1 MSTEECPLLLTVDQP
16 GDGQRAQVHEEV
28 YNRFSIAQKITV
40 VSIVSSAGLVPSFVS
55 GSFVPSIPQVAK
67 DFGSTPAVVS
77 LAVSLS
83 VFAAAIGAL
92 VWSAYSSFYGRRPMY
107 LWGMPFMCLGSF
119 AVASSSNLS
128 SLLFWR
134 CVQTFG
140 CAGGV
145 SLGAAVIGDIYKVEE
160 RGTAMGSFFGATLVG
175 LAIAPLC
182 GGVAAEYWSWRGL
195 HLALA
200 IWGLL
205 QMLLIYIF
213 LPETAHPNTR
223 CVDRTVR
230 SRKMVIWVNPFSSL
244 GLLRSPNIMAV
255 TLANG
260 FTLVSDFVL
269 LIPLAYI
276 IGVRYGITSDALIGA
291 CFLPSGLG
299 NFIGAPIAGY
309 LSDMVVR
316 RWKDKRNG
324 VWVPEDR
331 LRATYVGGLILVP
344 LSLVVAG
351 LTTTY
356 IDGPVGLAINLICLF
371 TNGLGVDLVLTPIG
385 AYNVDIMHSRSA
397 EVMAATTAFR
407 SLFLAPV
414 SGLIIPCIETI
425 GVAATNGIAALLAL
439 VGYFLI
445 WVTIWYGDR
454 MRTYVDVGYTSVAN
468 N

>member
-1 MSTEECPLLLTVDQP
+1 MSTEESPLLPADQP
-16 GDGQRAQVHEEV
+16 DDGQRARAHEEI
-28 YNRFSIAQKITV
+28 YDRFSTAQKRTI
-40 VSIVSSAGLVPSFVS
+40 VSIVSFAGLVPFFVS

-67 DFGSTPAVVS
+67 DLDATPAVVS

-92 VWSAYSSFYGRRPMY
+92 VWSAYSAYYGRRPMY
-107 LWGMPFMCLGSF
+107 LWGMPFMSIGSF

-134 CVQTFG
+134 FVQTFG
-140 CAGGV
+140 GAGGM
-145 SLGAAVIGDIYKVEE
+145 SLGAAVIGDIYKLEE

-195 HLALA
+195 HLALGV
-200 IWGLL
+200 WGLL
-205 QMLLIYIF
+205 QMLLIHIF

-223 CVDRTVR
+223 GVDKLVR
-230 SRKMVIWVNPFSSL
+230 SRKMVVWVNPFSSL
-244 GLLRSPNIMAV
+244 GLLRSPNLMAV

-260 FTLVSDFVL
+260 FVLVSDFVL
-269 LIPLAYI
+269 LIPLAYT
-276 IGVRYGITSDALIGA
+276 IGVRYNITSDALIGA
-291 CFLPSGLG
+291 CFLPNGLG
-299 NFIGAPIAGY
+299 NLIGAPISGY

-324 VWVPEDR
+324 VWIPEDR

-344 LSLVVAG
+344 LSVVAAG

-356 IDGPVGLAINLICLF
+356 IDGPVGLAINLVCLF
-371 TNGLGVDLVLTPIG
+371 TNGLGVDLVMVPIG

-397 EVMAATTAFR
+397 EVMAATMAFR
-407 SLFLAPV
+407 SLFLAPI
-414 SGLIIPCIETI
+414 SGLIIPSIETI
-425 GVAATNGIAALLAL
+425 GVAATNGAAALLAL

-445 WVTIWYGDR
+445 WLTIRYGHR
-454 MRTYVDVGYTSVAN
+454 MRAYVDVGYSSAAN

>member
-1 MSTEECPLLLTVDQP
+1 
-16 GDGQRAQVHEEV
+16 
-28 YNRFSIAQKITV
+28 
-40 VSIVSSAGLVPSFVS
+40 
-55 GSFVPSIPQVAK
+55 
-67 DFGSTPAVVS
+67 
-77 LAVSLS
+77 
-83 VFAAAIGAL
+83 
-92 VWSAYSSFYGRRPMY
+92 
-107 LWGMPFMCLGSF
+107 
-119 AVASSSNLS
+119 
-128 SLLFWR
+128 
-134 CVQTFG
+134 
-140 CAGGV
+140 
-145 SLGAAVIGDIYKVEE
+145 
-160 RGTAMGSFFGATLVG
+160 ATLVG

-195 HLALA
+195 HLALG

-205 QMLLIYIF
+205 QMLLIHIF

-223 CVDRTVR
+223 GVD
-230 SRKMVIWVNPFSSL
+230 KMGCSTRMVVWVNPFSSL

-260 FTLVSDFVL
+260 FALVSDFVL
-269 LIPLAYI
+269 LIPLAYT
-276 IGVRYGITSDALIGA
+276 IGVRYSITSDALIGA
-291 CFLPSGLG
+291 CFLPNGLG

-316 RWKDKRNG
+316 RQKDKRNG

-356 IDGPVGLAINLICLF
+356 IDGPVGLAINLVCLF

-407 SLFLAPV
+407 SLLLAPV
-414 SGLIIPCIETI
+414 SGLIIPSIETI

-439 VGYFLI
+439 VGYFLL
-445 WVTIWYGDR
+445 WLTIRYGDR
-454 MRTYVDVGYTSVAN
+454 MRAYVDVGYSSAPN